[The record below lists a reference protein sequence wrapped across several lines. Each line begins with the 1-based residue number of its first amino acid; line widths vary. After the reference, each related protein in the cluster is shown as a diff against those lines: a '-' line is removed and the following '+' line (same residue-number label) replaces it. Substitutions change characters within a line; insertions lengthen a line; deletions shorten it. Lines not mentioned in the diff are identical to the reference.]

1 VTTAIEAAWI
11 GVAGVA
17 VGGLITIAVTVVNA
31 RLARRVAEASIL
43 GEHRQRLWEKQSFAY
58 EEAVKEV
65 LARQTRREAL
75 MSRGDVGN
83 IGSHPAEEMRRAE
96 EPEGIQ
102 IRAGLRP
109 YASKAVWKAYENA
122 DQANTAV
129 WMNLVSLAGAQSAS
143 QLHAECLQAHANQ
156 DEVQSEPDYQG
167 ALTRLHQSR
176 KDALDAE
183 EALFDAIN
191 RELGWRSSHSGDG
204 LSLEH

>member
-1 VTTAIEAAWI
+1 VSAVIEAAWI

-17 VGGLITIAVTVVNA
+17 VGGLITITVTVVNA

-43 GEHRQRLWEKQSFAY
+43 GERRQRLWEKQSFAY
-58 EEAVKEV
+58 EEAVQEV

-75 MSRGDVGN
+75 MSRGDVGSV
-83 IGSHPAEEMRRAE
+83 GSHPVEEMRRAE

-109 YASKAVWKAYENA
+109 YASKAVWKAYEDA
-122 DQANTAV
+122 DQANTAAWV
-129 WMNLVSLAGAQSAS
+129 NLVSLAGAQSVS
-143 QLHAECLQAHANQ
+143 QLRAERLETHADQ
-156 DEVQSEPDYQG
+156 DEVPSEPDYQG

-176 KDALDAE
+176 SDAFAAE

-191 RELGWRSSHSGDG
+191 RELGWEPPRSGDG
-204 LSLEH
+204 A